1 MEYSNRNY
9 WITLFLLILFGYS
22 GIHLLYLGR
31 KKQATIYFLLMFFV
45 LPAIFF
51 YLRDLTHLLT
61 GRLKDGD
68 GKFLPSY
75 LDSYNITKF
84 GYKTNMMSKELN
96 KTSNKLFQQAK
107 DYRDEG
113 KEKWAKFRSLGIKE
127 RFSINMID
135 LNELERLIDD
145 IQYDNREDL
154 KVKANELIEFYKKKT
169 SYYVHPWY
177 DDKIKLGDVV
187 MIKDTDEKAK
197 VIEDSYSLSEKEFSW
212 KVQLLS
218 NGKIEVYPKKSKS
231 LELIQM
237 GMYIDLEEEI
247 SELLTPNSRIDEEL
261 KEDTINSG
269 FRSRSSY
276 LKEFKLCY
284 GKKWEDD
291 IPAYGTIQKYIDFYN
306 SRLRSNRIDKM
317 SKSELK
323 KEAKRRGLKVSGN
336 KQDLSSRLK

>member
-9 WITLFLLILFGYS
+9 WITLFLLILFGYA

-31 KKQATIYFLLMFFV
+31 KKQATIYFLLMFLV

-51 YLRDLTHLLT
+51 YLRDLTQLLT

-68 GKFLPSY
+68 GKNLPSY
-75 LDSYNITKF
+75 LDSYKITRF
-84 GYKTNMMSKELN
+84 GSKTNMMSKELN

-145 IQYDNREDL
+145 IQYNNKEDL
-154 KVKANELIEFYKKKT
+154 KVKVNELIEFYKKKT

-177 DDKIKLGDVV
+177 DDEIKLGDVV
-187 MIKDTDEKAK
+187 MIKDTNEKAK
-197 VIEDSYSLSEKEFSW
+197 VIEDNYSKKEFFW

-237 GMYIDLEEEI
+237 GIYIDLEEEI
-247 SELLTPNSRIDEEL
+247 SELLTPNSRIDKQL
-261 KEDTINSG
+261 KEDTINKG

-291 IPAYGTIQKYIDFYN
+291 IPAYGTIQNFIDSYN
-306 SRLRSNRIDKM
+306 RRLRSERIDKM

-323 KEAKRRGLKVSGN
+323 KEAKIKGLKVSGN
-336 KQDLSSRLK
+336 KKDLSSRLK